1 MEKEYNTKIIE
12 YSRNGTVNRIIVERG
27 IDKLLFEY
35 NYYKTECKTC
45 DKYIVITQA
54 DGITIK
60 RQNEKTLCYDVYE
73 EIYIINGGLE

>member
-1 MEKEYNTKIIE
+1 MKNLNTKIIT
-12 YSRNGTVNRIIVERG
+12 YSRKGEIVKVEIVKG

-35 NYYKTECKTC
+35 NYYKTEYKTG
-45 DKYIVITQA
+45 DKYIVITQD

-73 EIYIINGGLE
+73 EIYVINGGLE